1 MGSRRKERFRMRKM
15 RGEFLAQKKR
25 HKTRQKNFDSFKSLK
40 VARLAGE
47 QKCAE
52 FILYYSHGCGYI
64 KVVASSKEL
73 SDHTFGKALFWNK
86 YRRTFDFGDEHRG
99 SSSSPCIY
107 TGAEKGSHK
116 YHYQKE
122 AFPVV
127 AVYFMENGVWVKDA
141 TV

>member
-1 MGSRRKERFRMRKM
+1 MKKM
-15 RGEFLAQKKR
+15 KGEFLVQKKR
-25 HKTRQKNFDSFKSLK
+25 HKTRQKNFDSFKLLK

-52 FILYYSHGCGYI
+52 FVLYYNPGRGYI

-73 SDHTFGKALFWNK
+73 SDHAPGQALFWNK

-99 SSSSPCIY
+99 SSSSAYVY

-127 AVYFMENGVWVKDA
+127 AVYFMEKGVWVKDA